1 MCQIKLDFTKST
13 IRNINQY
20 FQASENESLDPNTG
34 FTVKFT
40 PTQKQALKNIMR
52 EHNIQAST
60 FLREAMDVYIEIFPY
75 RDKIKRHK
83 GLLNDLFKIILKNLS
98 CQVHFGAIWC
108 TKVHFGVLRG
118 YLVHLR

>member
-83 GLLNDLFKIILKNLS
+83 GLLNDLLS
-98 CQVHFGAIWC
+98 R
-108 TKVHFGVLRG
+108 LS
-118 YLVHLR
+118 